1 MLTQSARRQFL
12 RFCNSEIDA
21 EMFEAWVCADDELES
36 QIGHGAHLDLI
47 TADYRGR
54 EAAAARERCAALLEQ
69 HHPGNLARYRIRSIL
84 QGMLGDR
91 AAVIPGLREL
101 VRLRH
106 DGNEDIPIE
115 FVGFDSELDG
125 LPSPG
130 HYHLWEPAFL
140 AEILARKEPYL
151 RSIQRSCAELLSR
164 LQRGHPDD
172 L

>member
-1 MLTQSARRQFL
+1 MPSPAYWSSSNPMNTWKLPADLAARIDDPRSSCWLARRCSRTNESVVSRPLPSAAERQYVRRRGAAMLTQSARRQFL

-91 AAVIPGLREL
+91 AA
-101 VRLRH
+101 
-106 DGNEDIPIE
+106 
-115 FVGFDSELDG
+115 
-125 LPSPG
+125 
-130 HYHLWEPAFL
+130 
-140 AEILARKEPYL
+140 
-151 RSIQRSCAELLSR
+151 
-164 LQRGHPDD
+164 
-172 L
+172 